1 MRLDLLR
8 KDAIMNATRFYSNL
22 NPPGTFMK
30 KASATSKWEI
40 SLTDEERKLIC
51 NSGKWAL
58 IYKADVCGGKEL
70 EKVQALWRSIREKLG
85 EYDDSPFVGGN

>member
-1 MRLDLLR
+1 
-8 KDAIMNATRFYSNL
+8 MNATRFFNNL
-22 NPPGTFMK
+22 NPPDNSMK

-40 SLTDEERKLIC
+40 LSLMKSVNLSATQV
-51 NSGKWAL
+51 SGLL

>member
-1 MRLDLLR
+1 
-8 KDAIMNATRFYSNL
+8 
-22 NPPGTFMK
+22 MK

-85 EYDDSPFVGGN
+85 EYDE